1 MKILVTGIAGD
12 IGNGIG
18 RILRESQSV
27 SKLIGCDVH
36 NQHMGQLIFDAFEEV
51 PRVSQDDYIDRLY
64 DVAKKYRVDAIVPAS
79 EAELR
84 FFFAHG
90 LLYHLNKI
98 PLIMAN
104 MKSLEVG
111 FDKLKTAEFL
121 AQNNLPYPWTIEVG
135 KGVPRELPCIL
146 KSRFGAGGAEVRLI
160 SENQFIPHYEKIF
173 PNHIWQESV
182 GSIDAE
188 YTCCVYR
195 SCNGETRSIIFLRRL
210 GSGRTTY
217 GEVVN
222 NQEIEKLCFEIADG
236 LDLIGSINIQLR
248 LTQRGPVVF
257 EINPRFSSTVAFR
270 HKLGFEDL
278 LWSINERLLG
288 ELPKYNSKSK
298 PGTKIYH
305 KFEEVIFFNHE

>member
-1 MKILVTGIAGD
+1 LKILVTGIAGD

-36 NQHMGQLIFDAFEEV
+36 NQHMGQFIFDAFEDV
-51 PRVSQDDYIDRLY
+51 PKVNENDYIDRLT
-64 DVAKKYRVDAIVPAS
+64 DIAKKYQVDAIVPAS

-84 FFFAHG
+84 FFFAQG
-90 LLYHLNKI
+90 IFDKLGNI

-111 FDKLKTAEFL
+111 FDKFKTAEFL
-121 AQNNLPYPWTIEVG
+121 AQNQFPYPWTIKVG

-146 KSRFGAGGAEVRLI
+146 KSRFGAGGAEVRLV
-160 SENQFIPHYEKIF
+160 SENQLISSYEKIF

-182 GSIDAE
+182 GSTDTE
-188 YTCCVYR
+188 YTCGVYR
-195 SCNGETRSIIFLRRL
+195 SCNSEIRSIIFLRRL
-210 GSGRTTY
+210 GSGITIY

-222 NQEIEKLCFEIADG
+222 NSEIEKLCFEIAES
-236 LDLIGSINIQLR
+236 LNLIGSINIQLR

-257 EINPRFSSTVAFR
+257 EINPRFSSTIVFR

-278 LWSINERLLG
+278 LWSINERLFG
-288 ELPKYNSKSK
+288 KLPKNYSK
-298 PGTKIYH
+298 PQAGIKIFR
-305 KFEEVIFFNHE
+305 KFEEVILFNHE